1 MKTLGPFYE
10 ALGQRIQQL
19 RNKQG
24 MTQEKLGGLL
34 EPPVTR
40 ASIANIES
48 GKQRVMAHT
57 LAKLADVLD
66 TNLSELVPEVEK
78 RRSVIPE
85 SIEAELAEKLAL
97 PSRDLKK
104 LTAQIVSPTRR
115 RKEQ

>member
-1 MKTLGPFYE
+1 MKTLEPFYE
-10 ALGQRIQQL
+10 ALGQRVQQL

-57 LAKLADVLD
+57 LVRLADVLD
-66 TNLSELVPEVEK
+66 TTLSGLVPELEK
-78 RRSVIPE
+78 RRSVI
-85 SIEAELAEKLAL
+85 STSVEAELAEKLAL
-97 PSRDLKK
+97 PNKELKK
-104 LTAQIVSPTRR
+104 LTAQIASPNRG
-115 RKEQ
+115 RKQR